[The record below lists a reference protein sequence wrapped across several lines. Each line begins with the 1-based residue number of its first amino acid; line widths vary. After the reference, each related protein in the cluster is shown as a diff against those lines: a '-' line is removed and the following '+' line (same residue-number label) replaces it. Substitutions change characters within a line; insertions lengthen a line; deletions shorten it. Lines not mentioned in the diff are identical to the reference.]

1 MSGDRR
7 PLIGLTGRRKKAD
20 RLAGNPEILGD
31 LDFDM
36 YYADYAR
43 AVLAA
48 GGLPVHLPID
58 VDPADM
64 AGHLDAVLL
73 SGGAD
78 IEPDRYGA
86 TSDPETEAGEDERD
100 RFELSLLDAATERG
114 LPTLGIC
121 RGIQVVNVHAGGTL
135 HQHVPVH
142 AAFNSPVTTLAH
154 EVTMEAD
161 SVLGALYGERRP
173 VNSLHHQTVA
183 ELGAGLRVTALAD
196 DGTVEGLEHES
207 LPIVAVQWHPEMMT
221 TASEDPI
228 FGWLVDAA
236 RG

>member
-73 SGGAD
+73 IGGAD

-86 TSDPETEAGEDERD
+86 SSDP
-100 RFELSLLDAATERG
+100 
-114 LPTLGIC
+114 
-121 RGIQVVNVHAGGTL
+121 
-135 HQHVPVH
+135 
-142 AAFNSPVTTLAH
+142 
-154 EVTMEAD
+154 
-161 SVLGALYGERRP
+161 
-173 VNSLHHQTVA
+173 
-183 ELGAGLRVTALAD
+183 
-196 DGTVEGLEHES
+196 
-207 LPIVAVQWHPEMMT
+207 
-221 TASEDPI
+221 
-228 FGWLVDAA
+228 
-236 RG
+236 